1 MERHFLKCSYCERP
15 MAVNVVL
22 GEVQFILEQKCPL
35 CGELALR
42 YMGRVEK
49 TNLVKSGVKSACDLR
64 CTNAVGPKCD
74 CICCNENH
82 GTHRLVFFD
91 KVVGRLEVVE
101 KDLLNNN
108 ENYLARI
115 KRMAVAKNSIKVKV
129 IAFLTYK
136 NRKILN
142 WLKETKRPSWQ
153 LAYEEHDAYRA
164 YQNFL
169 VKIDKIED
177 FKSIQK
183 KINSLTHLIPQ
194 IGTTLEYLEA
204 LDYRKEQLEQERKID
219 SNQLVSK
226 TDGVSATLTSPAQA
240 L

>member
-15 MAVNVVL
+15 MAVNVEGI
-22 GEVQFILEQKCPL
+22 GELKFILEQKCPL

-42 YMGRVEK
+42 YMGRVQK
-49 TNLVKSGVKSACDLR
+49 TNLVRGTVKSACDLR

-74 CICCNENH
+74 CVCANENH
-82 GTHRLVFFD
+82 GTHRLVVFD
-91 KVVGRLEVVE
+91 TVVGKLEVVE

-115 KRMAVAKNSIKVKV
+115 KRMAEAKNRIKVKV
-129 IAFLTYK
+129 ITFLTYK

-142 WLKETKRPSWQ
+142 WLAETKQPAYR
-153 LAYEEHDAYRA
+153 LAYEEYHAYSTYR
-164 YQNFL
+164 NFL
-169 VKIDKIED
+169 QKIDKIED

-194 IGTTLEYLEA
+194 IGDTLQYLEA
-204 LDYRKEQLEQERKID
+204 LSAAKEAAE
-219 SNQLVSK
+219 
-226 TDGVSATLTSPAQA
+226 AQVVA
-240 L
+240 